1 MVVSWTLL
9 LILSAPG
16 RPTPSSS
23 PAQADVPAQPRPAR
37 SDGDE
42 VLLGR
47 YRLKPKKAGG
57 YRSDTDQFIAHV
69 APDGAVSF
77 EERPR
82 LPGPAVL
89 PALIIG
95 ELMEGHSGTT
105 PRDPIDAAKRQV
117 LRPNLILSEDD
128 LRNDPR
134 HGPKM
139 DFLHVTAH
147 FREGLQR
154 GNDRSGLRFLRK
166 RVDQVAS
173 DRRLPAA
180 QRRQQ
185 LFALWDECEDPPRGT
200 PARAVIEDAAR
211 RHFPAGTP
219 DGYSAAELA
228 ALNKQ
233 AGPGRRFDPYAA
245 AAAAP
250 ITR

>member
-1 MVVSWTLL
+1 MVVSWSLL

-16 RPTPSSS
+16 RPMPTSS
-23 PAQADVPAQPRPAR
+23 PAKADVPAQPRPAR

-47 YRLKPKKAGG
+47 YRLKPKKGGG
-57 YRSDTDQFIAHV
+57 YRADTDQFIAHV
-69 APDGAVSF
+69 AADGAVSF

-82 LPGPAVL
+82 IPGAAVL
-89 PALIIG
+89 PAVIIG
-95 ELMEGHSGTT
+95 ELMEGQYGSA
-105 PRDPIDAAKRQV
+105 PRDPIEAAKRQV
-117 LRPNLILSEDD
+117 LRPNLFLADDD

-139 DFLHVTAH
+139 DFLNVTAH

-154 GNDRSGLRFLRK
+154 GNDRSGLQFLRK

-173 DRRLPAA
+173 DRRLSPA

-185 LFALWDECEDPPRGT
+185 LFALWEECEDPPRGT
-200 PARAVIEDAAR
+200 PARAVVEAAAR
-211 RHFPAGTP
+211 RHFPAGSP

-228 ALNKQ
+228 ALNRQ
-233 AGPGRRFDPYAA
+233 AGAGPRFDPYAG
-245 AAAAP
+245 AP
-250 ITR
+250 ASR